1 MDSQV
6 SEICRS
12 AFYHIRALRHI
23 RPVITDEVA
32 KTIACS
38 FVTSRRSRLDYAN
51 SVLYGISAKN
61 YSSPSVNAE
70 RPRTSHSR
78 FLGV

>member
-12 AFYHIRALRHI
+12 AFYHIGALRHI
-23 RPVITDEVA
+23 WLVITDEVA
-32 KTIACS
+32 KTITCS
-38 FVTSRRSRLDYAN
+38 FVTSHLDYDN

-61 YSSPSVNAE
+61 IHRLQRMQNA
-70 RPRTSHSR
+70 
-78 FLGV
+78 LA